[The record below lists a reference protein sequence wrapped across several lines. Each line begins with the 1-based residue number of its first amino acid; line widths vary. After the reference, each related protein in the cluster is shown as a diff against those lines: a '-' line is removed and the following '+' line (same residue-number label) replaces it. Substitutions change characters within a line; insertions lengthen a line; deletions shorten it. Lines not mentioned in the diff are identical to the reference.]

1 MWLYE
6 LAVEGIYYLLAFLHS
21 GLYCGVKRVCVYA
34 GLAWHPE
41 SMLGAS
47 LESVNLATGSA
58 DSTAKLWS
66 MEGKFL
72 STLSGHTDR

>member
-1 MWLYE
+1 MGLFE
-6 LAVEGIYYLLAFLHS
+6 LAVEGTYYLMAFLHT
-21 GLYCGVKRVCVYA
+21 GLYYGVKRMCAYA

-47 LESVNLATGSA
+47 LESVNVATGSA

-66 MEGKFL
+66 MEGKCL